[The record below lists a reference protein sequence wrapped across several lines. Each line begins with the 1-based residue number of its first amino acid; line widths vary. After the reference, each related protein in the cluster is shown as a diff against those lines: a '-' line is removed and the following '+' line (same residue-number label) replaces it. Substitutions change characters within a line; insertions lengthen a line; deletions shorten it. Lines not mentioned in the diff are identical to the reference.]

1 MTITT
6 RLIVIVNTCLAAT
19 ILGIALVL
27 GMLGR
32 GALIAQAEDQGRL
45 VAGLIAE
52 GAYWAE
58 ISQAEMEGV
67 VRDELE
73 SQAIAV
79 AEMTRSAEEAGEAN
93 ELSHRY
99 AEIVAKGRANSIWL
113 VEHGGRIVAS
123 SLGGFGALLA
133 GDSLPKEID
142 RRLVDSVTSG
152 QRFTVAV
159 SYGLGQHGR
168 RFVGVRVRPGLAV
181 FLLQDAS
188 FLRSMRD
195 TTGLPVLVGALAS
208 QPEILAVEVLD
219 ERLDR
224 IAGAGQAIEAA
235 DYPADLLREALT
247 GGRPRSALGAN
258 ALYVA
263 APITDQAGIAYGV
276 TLIELST
283 ERLSGLFSAY
293 LRYGGLA
300 AVIAFVLGAAVA
312 AHSARRVVRP
322 VARLTR
328 AASEVDQRVF
338 EPESLDDLVTRTG
351 ELGTLARVFRKMAIE
366 VQARE
371 EMLEAQVKART
382 IELSDKNRLLEE
394 AQRRV
399 DSELEAARSL
409 QAAIL
414 PPIADHPCYA
424 GAAAMI
430 PARELGGDFY
440 DVFQVSPTRL
450 GIVVA
455 DVSGKGVPAAFF
467 MAISRTVI
475 RVANRDHADD
485 TGEVLA
491 AANDV
496 LCAQNPHEMFVTVF
510 YGILDLERGV
520 LTYANGGHNPPV
532 IVRAADGAAE
542 WLPTTGGIALG
553 VMSGLPYR
561 HTTIELRPGDT
572 LFLYSDGITE
582 AMDEADRPYGEER
595 LAECLAGKQ
604 DLGAPDLLAEVTRSI
619 AAFVGD
625 ADQSD
630 DITAVVLRY
639 LGPAA

>member
-6 RLIVIVNTCLAAT
+6 LP
-19 ILGIALVL
+19 LVL
-27 GMLGR
+27 VILCLD
-32 GALIAQAEDQGRL
+32 ALISQAEDQGRL

-58 ISQAEMEGV
+58 MSQAEVEDV

-79 AEMTRSAEEAGEAN
+79 AEMTRAAEEAGETAD
-93 ELSHRY
+93 LSMRY
-99 AEIVAKGRANSIWL
+99 AEIVAKGRADSIWL
-113 VEHGGRIVAS
+113 VQQGGGIVAS
-123 SLGGFGALLA
+123 SIGVYGALLQ
-133 GDSLPKEID
+133 GDRLPKEID
-142 RRLVDSVTSG
+142 ARLVEAVTSG
-152 QRFTVAV
+152 QRFTMSA
-159 SYGLGQHGR
+159 SYGTGPHGR
-168 RFVGVRVRPGLAV
+168 RFVGVRVKAGLAV

-208 QPEILAVEVLD
+208 QPEILAVKVLD
-219 ERLDR
+219 EELKV
-224 IAGAGQAIEAA
+224 IAGGGRSIESV
-235 DYPADLLREALT
+235 DYPTDLVRQALT
-247 GGRPRSALGAN
+247 QGRARSALGQN
-258 ALYVA
+258 ALFVA

-283 ERLSGLFSAY
+283 ERLSNLADAY
-293 LRYGGLA
+293 LRYGGIA
-300 AVIAFVLGAAVA
+300 AAIAFLLGAAIA
-312 AHSARRVVRP
+312 ALSARRVVRP
-322 VARLTR
+322 VGRLTR
-328 AASEVDQRVF
+328 AAQEVDERIF
-338 EPESLDDLVTRTG
+338 EPDSIDDLTAGNG

-371 EMLEAQVKART
+371 EMLESQVRART
-382 IELSDKNRLLEE
+382 LELSDKNRLLED

-414 PPIADHPCYA
+414 PPIADHRSYK

-440 DVFQVSPTRL
+440 DVFPVSPNRL

-485 TGEVLA
+485 AGAVLA

-510 YGILDLERGV
+510 YGILELDCGV
-520 LTYANGGHNPPV
+520 LTYSNGGHNKPV
-532 IVRAADGAAE
+532 IVRAADGTAE

-553 VMSGLPYR
+553 VMPGLPYR
-561 HTTIELRPGDT
+561 HSTARIAPGDT
-572 LFLYSDGITE
+572 LFLYSDGVTE
-582 AMDEADRPYGEER
+582 AMDTGGRPYGDDR
-595 LAECLAGKQ
+595 LIELLAGKESL
-604 DLGAPDLLAEVTRSI
+604 DAGGVLAAVI
-619 AAFVGD
+619 ASVDRFVGE

-639 LGPAA
+639 LGPG